1 MLHCTEICWFLVV
14 LGPLFFVFQ
23 DGKTSLYCAA
33 WKGHNDI
40 VHLLIEAKADLN
52 LQKKV

>member
-1 MLHCTEICWFLVV
+1 MLV
-14 LGPLFFVFQ
+14 LSSVRTSVFFVFQ
-23 DGKTSLYCAA
+23 DGRTSLYCAA
-33 WKGHNDI
+33 WKSHNDI